1 MNPENTPDEK
11 ELAHWLE
18 KQHHKRKRRHVP
30 GKFLLLAVI
39 AIPLVGA
46 VTMLLWNWLM
56 PSIFGLHS
64 ISFPQAL
71 GLLLLSKLIF
81 GSFHGGGRRRCGPRW
96 DRNMMER
103 WEAMSPEERRKMI
116 DALRAGREGG
126 ESETAPA

>member
-11 ELAHWLE
+11 EVARWMK
-18 KQHHKRKRRHVP
+18 KQHARRMRRMGP
-30 GKFLLLAVI
+30 KFLLIALI

-64 ISFPQAL
+64 VTFLQAL

-81 GSFHGGGRRRCGPRW
+81 GSFHGRGRRRCGRRW
-96 DRNMMER
+96 DRHMMER
-103 WEAMSPEERRKMI
+103 WEAMTPEERRKMI
-116 DALRAGREGG
+116 DALRAGRAGG
-126 ESETAPA
+126 EAETAPA